1 MASDL
6 LLKDVHDIVMRA
18 LRKRAD
24 EHGRSIE
31 EQAKDI
37 LDEALKRPERRSFEE
52 VLASMPNVG
61 EDDDFNGRRL

>member
-24 EHGRSIE
+24 EHGRSTE

-61 EDDDFNGRRL
+61 DDDDFNGRRP

>member
-61 EDDDFNGRRL
+61 DDDDFNGRRP